1 MNVGIYRGMETMA
14 ASERRLAA
22 LTSNLA
28 NARST
33 GYKRVATFAHGQ
45 TSTGRNPNH
54 AVVRTGVA
62 LDWTQGPLERSG
74 VGTDFALRGEGFFA
88 IEGPAGEVYTRDGQ
102 FHLDEAGNLLTG
114 DGFPVAW
121 EGARGLVDPLGEPLR
136 VALDGSVMQGAQSVG
151 KLKLV
156 DFAAKEDLDQQRHGY
171 FVAGPN
177 MEQVPCEAE
186 VHQFSLEGS
195 NVSTVDELVRLIE
208 TQRSFEAGSNV
219 VQLIGKSYERLA
231 QAGR

>member
-1 MNVGIYRGMETMA
+1 MNVGLYRGMEAMA

-28 NARST
+28 NAQTT
-33 GYKRVATFAHGQ
+33 GFKRVATFDHGDSA
-45 TSTGRNPNH
+45 STRNTEH
-54 AVVRTGVA
+54 TVVRTGVA
-62 LDWTQGPLERSG
+62 LDWSQGALERTG
-74 VGTDFALRGEGFFA
+74 VATDLSLRGEGFFA
-88 IEGPAGEVYTRDGQ
+88 VEGPSGEVYTRDGQ
-102 FHLDEAGNLLTG
+102 FHLNEEGVLLTG

-121 EGARGLVDPLGEPLR
+121 RGARGAVDPLGEPIR
-136 VALDGSVMQGAQSVG
+136 VALDGSVLQGAQPVG
-151 KLKLV
+151 QLKLV
-156 DFAAKEDLDQQRHGY
+156 DFPAKDSLEQERHGY
-171 FVAGPN
+171 YVAGPN
-177 MEQVPCEAE
+177 LEQTASTAE
-186 VHQFSLEGS
+186 VHQFALEGS